1 MNIVLYGVPAKTAG
15 RIAGQYGLKVINSPD
30 KFDASGTMVLVP
42 PISTPRYLLAF
53 YNAMLRHE
61 DDVDAVI
68 ICGIESCEAAST
80 VQYCT
85 PPGKFFSLNGGVD
98 EEELLSE
105 LRLILDSQPAQ
116 RLTARQAPCRCR
128 RSSAAR
134 RSRMRPTGRPQ
145 RRVRRILTA
154 APVENRPSPFHT
166 TDSASWKNPHT
177 SVRYSGMR
185 PPLPHFISIPNSSE
199 AVRATSNPQ
208 ASSDGRTSSGWRQG
222 LPSGRVQLPSGQ

>member
-15 RIAGQYGLKVINSPD
+15 RIAGQYGLKEINSPD

-85 PPGKFFSLNGGVD
+85 PPGKFFSLNGGLD

-105 LRLILDSQPAQ
+105 LLLILDSSSTSDRASGSLPVPTVVST
-116 RLTARQAPCRCR
+116 RLF
-128 RSSAAR
+128 
-134 RSRMRPTGRPQ
+134 RMRPTGRPAAARAPNPC
-145 RRVRRILTA
+145 RR
-154 APVENRPSPFHT
+154 
-166 TDSASWKNPHT
+166 
-177 SVRYSGMR
+177 SG
-185 PPLPHFISIPNSSE
+185 
-199 AVRATSNPQ
+199 
-208 ASSDGRTSSGWRQG
+208 
-222 LPSGRVQLPSGQ
+222 

>member
-15 RIAGQYGLKVINSPD
+15 RIAGQYGLKEINSPD

-85 PPGKFFSLNGGVD
+85 PPGKFFSLNGGLD

-105 LRLILDSQPAQ
+105 LRLSLLA
-116 RLTARQAPCRCR
+116 LFA
-128 RSSAAR
+128 
-134 RSRMRPTGRPQ
+134 
-145 RRVRRILTA
+145 
-154 APVENRPSPFHT
+154 
-166 TDSASWKNPHT
+166 
-177 SVRYSGMR
+177 
-185 PPLPHFISIPNSSE
+185 
-199 AVRATSNPQ
+199 
-208 ASSDGRTSSGWRQG
+208 
-222 LPSGRVQLPSGQ
+222 

>member
-30 KFDASGTMVLVP
+30 KFDASGTMV
-42 PISTPRYLLAF
+42 LAF

-85 PPGKFFSLNGGVD
+85 PPGKFFSLNGGLD

-105 LRLILDSQPAQ
+105 LRLILDSLFAE
-116 RLTARQAPCRCR
+116 
-128 RSSAAR
+128 
-134 RSRMRPTGRPQ
+134 G
-145 RRVRRILTA
+145 
-154 APVENRPSPFHT
+154 N
-166 TDSASWKNPHT
+166 
-177 SVRYSGMR
+177 
-185 PPLPHFISIPNSSE
+185 
-199 AVRATSNPQ
+199 
-208 ASSDGRTSSGWRQG
+208 
-222 LPSGRVQLPSGQ
+222 QLNV